1 MVENSS
7 ALWLTI
13 LFVILSV
20 FYGRLFCGR
29 ICPFGLLQD
38 LLNKIPFPKKI
49 RSFKGDKYLRYMK
62 YVLLILVVVV
72 NLFGY
77 SSTSMDEANT
87 YNAGKA
93 IWWAVFALLC
103 IVISRPVCKYLCPV
117 GLILGWSNLLPFSK
131 YKVNQNSC
139 TQCGVCLEV
148 CPMDIEPYKS
158 PNHIECIRCGK
169 CKKNCSSKAITS
181 RF

>member
-1 MVENSS
+1 MTINIS
-7 ALWLTI
+7 AI
-13 LFVILSV
+13 LLIIIFVLSGV
-20 FYGRLFCGR
+20 LGGRFFCSR
-29 ICPFGLLQD
+29 ICPYGLLQD
-38 LLNKIPFPKKI
+38 LLYKIPFPKKI

-62 YVLLILVVVV
+62 YVLLILVVAP

-77 SSTSMDEANT
+77 SSTSMDKTNT
-87 YNAGKA
+87 YYAGKA
-93 IWWAVFALLC
+93 IGWVAIALFF

-158 PNHIECIRCGK
+158 PNHVECIRCGK
-169 CKKNCSSKAITS
+169 CKKNCLSKAITS